1 MSEFAA
7 LNHELV
13 NILGDKC
20 VVTDESERRLY
31 SQDVFSEAEYVTKAI
46 IQPANIAELS
56 QVIKATTKFGYAVF
70 PRGGGMSYTS
80 GYLPSRNKSIS
91 LDMLKMNNIVELSL
105 DDMFIT
111 VEAGCTWAQV
121 HEALKGK
128 GVRTPFWGTLSG
140 LRATVGGGVSQ
151 NSLFFGTG
159 IYGSAAESVIG
170 LEVVAA
176 DGEVVRTGSASIKG
190 GTPFSRYHGPDLT
203 GVFLGDNGALG
214 IKATITLKL
223 ISSPKYRE
231 FGSFSFDSYENMLPV
246 MSEISRRG
254 LASESFGFDPYLQ
267 EQRMKRESLATDIK
281 SLTGVLKASDGVL
294 DALKKGTKLA
304 VAGRGYMKNVLYS
317 FHATSENKSKEV
329 AKSDMAEIREITLQA
344 GGKEIEN
351 SIPKLVNSNP
361 FLPLNNM
368 IGPEGER
375 WAPVHGMTAHSKIV
389 DLHIAV
395 EKLFESNA
403 LKIKKYQVGV
413 GFMYLTVGASASLIE
428 PVFFWPDALKELHL
442 RSVEKQHLSNI
453 KGFEENL
460 EAREFISGLRGEL
473 IRLFKD
479 HAVVHLQ
486 IGKTYLYKDG
496 LEENSLNLI
505 TSIKKH
511 MDPQGL
517 INPGSLG
524 L

>member
-1 MSEFAA
+1 
-7 LNHELV
+7 
-13 NILGDKC
+13 
-20 VVTDESERRLY
+20 
-31 SQDVFSEAEYVTKAI
+31 
-46 IQPANIAELS
+46 
-56 QVIKATTKFGYAVF
+56 
-70 PRGGGMSYTS
+70 
-80 GYLPSRNKSIS
+80 
-91 LDMLKMNNIVELSL
+91 
-105 DDMFIT
+105 
-111 VEAGCTWAQV
+111 
-121 HEALKGK
+121 
-128 GVRTPFWGTLSG
+128 
-140 LRATVGGGVSQ
+140 
-151 NSLFFGTG
+151 
-159 IYGSAAESVIG
+159 
-170 LEVVAA
+170 
-176 DGEVVRTGSASIKG
+176 
-190 GTPFSRYHGPDLT
+190 
-203 GVFLGDNGALG
+203 
-214 IKATITLKL
+214 
-223 ISSPKYRE
+223 
-231 FGSFSFDSYENMLPV
+231 MLPV